1 MAEIDDIIDLEDRP
15 KELKGRLIICPTP
28 IGNIRD
34 ITIRQYE
41 ALLESDIIACEDTR
55 VTGKL
60 FKMFKEKRIREKFYE
75 NFDLE
80 VNEIKDV
87 TIDDFEV
94 KEEEDFFD
102 TIGESESIKKY
113 KKILNEMDS
122 LGFLGRTEEMEDE
135 DMYGLE
141 DQFILAM
148 RRKIAEIRE
157 KKGRGLMVSY
167 FKHNEDIRL
176 MKLIKCLQYNFTV
189 ALVSDAGTPT
199 ISDPGYKLI
208 NEAHKE
214 NILIESLPG
223 PNSVSVGL
231 SSSGFPADNFVF
243 EGYVSKTPSLKISK
257 LEKAKELGLT
267 CVLFESK
274 ARVMRT
280 LLTLEKIYGDKQQ
293 IFIGMELTKMHETL
307 LRGTISE
314 VYEKLSKEERHR
326 EIRGEI
332 TMVIAPWTAQYN
344 EGLREK
350 EEEGSED
357 EEINPLVKVKVENL
371 VKTLHGKLEAK
382 DKEIAEIMGKML
394 SISKNKAMT
403 HLSAEKYKHTR
414 TLMDK
419 LLKNARDYNN
429 S

>member
-1 MAEIDDIIDLEDRP
+1 
-15 KELKGRLIICPTP
+15 
-28 IGNIRD
+28 
-34 ITIRQYE
+34 
-41 ALLESDIIACEDTR
+41 
-55 VTGKL
+55 
-60 FKMFKEKRIREKFYE
+60 
-75 NFDLE
+75 
-80 VNEIKDV
+80 
-87 TIDDFEV
+87 
-94 KEEEDFFD
+94 
-102 TIGESESIKKY
+102 
-113 KKILNEMDS
+113 
-122 LGFLGRTEEMEDE
+122 
-135 DMYGLE
+135 
-141 DQFILAM
+141 
-148 RRKIAEIRE
+148 
-157 KKGRGLMVSY
+157 
-167 FKHNEDIRL
+167 
-176 MKLIKCLQYNFTV
+176 V

-214 NILIESLPG
+214 NIKIESLPG

-231 SSSGFPADNFVF
+231 SSSGFPSDNFVF

-280 LLTLEKIYGDKQQ
+280 LLTLEKIFGDKQQ

-326 EIRGEI
+326 EIKGEI
-332 TMVIAPWTAQYN
+332 TMVIAPYTPEYN
-344 EGLREK
+344 AALREK
-350 EEEGSED
+350 EEGQSED

-382 DKEIAEIMGKML
+382 DKEVAEIMGKIL
-394 SISKNKAMT
+394 GVSKNKAMT

-414 TLMDK
+414 TLMDN
-419 LLKNARDYNN
+419 LLKSAREYNT